1 MPLPER
7 PIVPVNVC
15 RGTLQLPV
23 PDELEGV
30 TNGSLANIIRQLS
43 TLSRHAEEMF
53 GNLFQEAEGWSG
65 CVAKRRKFY
74 NHLFSGLASR
84 GSSLQARID
93 KLAVKV
99 TQLDSNVEEVTLEE
113 IQLRKAFRSSQTF
126 NQQVV
131 LRETMP
137 KTM

>member
-53 GNLFQEAEGWSG
+53 GNLFQEAEGTSYS
-65 CVAKRRKFY
+65 CVLTG
-74 NHLFSGLASR
+74 LFSKQLLQVWPPEGPVFRLGLT
-84 GSSLQARID
+84 SSL
-93 KLAVKV
+93 
-99 TQLDSNVEEVTLEE
+99 
-113 IQLRKAFRSSQTF
+113 
-126 NQQVV
+126 
-131 LRETMP
+131 
-137 KTM
+137 